1 MDVPVLDFKSA
12 TLYAIRVV
20 LHSAD
25 TLALR
30 TALDARMKDA
40 AGFFDDEP
48 VVIDAGRITE
58 PLDWQALLDGLAAH
72 RLPVIGVTA
81 QEENLA
87 AAQALGLV
95 HVALPSA
102 TARNEAAAV
111 AAANAAEAANV
122 APPPA
127 PPAAAEVIPEVGVAV
142 DKAAAAAAPVPAP
155 PPAGPQYGPTM
166 IIDRPLRSG
175 QKVYARHA
183 DLIVIGVVSHG
194 AEVIA
199 DGNIH
204 VYGPLRG
211 KAMAGARG
219 DVRAKIFTTFFDA
232 ELIAVAGV
240 YRSIATSPPNVANQ
254 AAVVRLDGERLLV
267 EPLKT

>member
-30 TALDARMKDA
+30 TALDARMHDA

-58 PLDWQALLDGLAAH
+58 PLDWQSLLDGLAAH

-81 QEENLA
+81 QDDNLR

-95 HVALPSA
+95 HVALPSMNPRSDASAA
-102 TARNEAAAV
+102 TAQS
-111 AAANAAEAANV
+111 
-122 APPPA
+122 APPP
-127 PPAAAEVIPEVGVAV
+127 AAEVIPEVGVAV
-142 DKAAAAAAPVPAP
+142 DKAAAAAAPSIIVPS
-155 PPAGPQYGPTM
+155 GPQYGPAM

-175 QKVYARHA
+175 QKIYARHA

-219 DVRAKIFTTFFDA
+219 DTRARVFTTFFDA

-240 YRSIATSPPNVANQ
+240 YRSIATPPPNVANQ
-254 AAVVRLDGERLLV
+254 AAVVRLDGDRLLV

>member
-30 TALDARMKDA
+30 TALDARMRDA
-40 AGFFDDEP
+40 DGFFDDEP
-48 VVIDAGRITE
+48 VVIDAGRISE
-58 PLDWQALLDGLAAH
+58 PLDWQSLLDGLAAH

-81 QEENLA
+81 QDENLR

-95 HVALPSA
+95 HVALPSM
-102 TARNEAAAV
+102 TARNEAAAAA
-111 AAANAAEAANV
+111 AAANAAT
-122 APPPA
+122 PP
-127 PPAAAEVIPEVGVAV
+127 AAEVIAEAGVAI
-142 DKAAAAAAPVPAP
+142 DKSAATTAPAP
-155 PPAGPQYGPTM
+155 APSGPQYGPTM
-166 IIDRPLRSG
+166 VIDRPLRSG
-175 QKVYARHA
+175 QKIYARHA

-219 DVRAKIFTTFFDA
+219 DTRAKVFTTFFDA

-240 YRSIATSPPNVANQ
+240 YRSIATPPPNVANQ
-254 AAVVRLDGERLLV
+254 AAVVRLDGDRLLV

>member
-58 PLDWQALLDGLAAH
+58 PLDWQSLLDGLASH

-81 QEENLA
+81 QEENLRT
-87 AAQALGLV
+87 AQALGLV

-102 TARNEAAAV
+102 TARSAAAAT
-111 AAANAAEAANV
+111 AAANAASA
-122 APPPA
+122 A

-142 DKAAAAAAPVPAP
+142 DKASASAAPVPAP
-155 PPAGPQYGPTM
+155 TPAGPQYGPTM

-175 QKVYARHA
+175 QKIYARHA

-219 DVRAKIFTTFFDA
+219 DVRAKIFTTLFDA

-240 YRSIATSPPNVANQ
+240 YRSIATPPPNVANQ
-254 AAVVRLDGERLLV
+254 AAVVRLDGDRLLI

>member
-30 TALDARMKDA
+30 TALDARMLDA
-40 AGFFDDEP
+40 AGFFEDEP

-81 QEENLA
+81 QADNLL

-95 HVALPSA
+95 HVALPSMA
-102 TARNEAAAV
+102 ARNDAAASS
-111 AAANAAEAANV
+111 AEAG
-122 APPPA
+122 

-142 DKAAAAAAPVPAP
+142 DKAATAGTAAAPAPA
-155 PPAGPQYGPTM
+155 PAGPQYAQTM
-166 IIDRPLRSG
+166 IVDRPLRSG

-219 DVRAKIFTTFFDA
+219 DVRARIFTTFFDA

-240 YRSIATSPPNVANQ
+240 YRSIATPPPNVANQ
-254 AAVVRLDGERLLV
+254 AAVVRLDGDRLLV

>member
-30 TALDARMKDA
+30 TALDARMRDA

-58 PLDWQALLDGLAAH
+58 LLDWQSLLDGLAAH

-81 QEENLA
+81 QEENLR

-95 HVALPSA
+95 HVALPSM
-102 TARNEAAAV
+102 TARNEAAA
-111 AAANAAEAANV
+111 AAAASA

-127 PPAAAEVIPEVGVAV
+127 AEVIAEVGVAV
-142 DKAAAAAAPVPAP
+142 DKAAEAPTSAPAS
-155 PPAGPQYGPTM
+155 AGPQYGPTM
-166 IIDRPLRSG
+166 VIDRPLRSG
-175 QKVYARHA
+175 QKIYARHA

-219 DVRAKIFTTFFDA
+219 DTRAKVFTTFFDA

-240 YRSIATSPPNVANQ
+240 YRSIATPPPNVANQ
-254 AAVVRLDGERLLV
+254 AAVVRLDGDRLLV

>member
-30 TALDARMKDA
+30 TALDARMRDA

-58 PLDWQALLDGLAAH
+58 PLDWQSLLDGLAAH

-81 QEENLA
+81 QEENLR

-95 HVALPSA
+95 HVALPSM
-102 TARNEAAAV
+102 TARNEAAAA
-111 AAANAAEAANV
+111 AAANAAR
-122 APPPA
+122 PP
-127 PPAAAEVIPEVGVAV
+127 AAEVIAEVGVAV
-142 DKAAAAAAPVPAP
+142 DKAAEAPAP
-155 PPAGPQYGPTM
+155 ASASAPAGPQYGPTM
-166 IIDRPLRSG
+166 VIDRPLRSG
-175 QKVYARHA
+175 QKIYARHA

-219 DVRAKIFTTFFDA
+219 DTRAKVFTTFFDA

-240 YRSIATSPPNVANQ
+240 YRSIATPPPNVANQ
-254 AAVVRLDGERLLV
+254 AAVVRLDGDRLLV

>member
-30 TALDARMKDA
+30 TALDARMRDA

-48 VVIDAGRITE
+48 VVIDAGRISE

-81 QEENLA
+81 QDENLR

-95 HVALPSA
+95 HVALPNVNARNDAAAAAAA
-102 TARNEAAAV
+102 TAAA
-111 AAANAAEAANV
+111 

-127 PPAAAEVIPEVGVAV
+127 AEVVPEVGVAV
-142 DKAAAAAAPVPAP
+142 DAAASAAA
-155 PPAGPQYGPTM
+155 PAGPQYGPTM
-166 IIDRPLRSG
+166 VIDRPLRSG
-175 QKVYARHA
+175 QKIYARHA

-219 DVRAKIFTTFFDA
+219 DTRAKVFTTFFDA

-240 YRSIATSPPNVANQ
+240 YRSIATPPPNVANQ
-254 AAVVRLDGERLLV
+254 AAVVRLDGDRLLV